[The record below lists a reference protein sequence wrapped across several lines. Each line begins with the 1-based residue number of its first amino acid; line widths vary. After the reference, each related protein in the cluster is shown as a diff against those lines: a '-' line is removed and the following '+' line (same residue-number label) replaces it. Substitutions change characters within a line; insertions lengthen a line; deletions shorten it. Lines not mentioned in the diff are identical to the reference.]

1 MRREL
6 KGVSIGLSRQKTTR
20 LQFLIL
26 VASIR
31 RMSDSTL
38 SSPVQALSKSRGW
51 LIFAGFLSV
60 FVGFFAM
67 GSPFLF
73 SIVLA
78 QFLAAF
84 ILISGCISLGL
95 VIFGKHVA
103 HRVLD
108 GFLALL
114 RIAAGIVLLSCV
126 TSSVAVITLILAVF
140 LIIEGISVI
149 IGAFKMREHAG
160 WVWTLI
166 SGAAALVLGVMVYSR
181 WPNDSAWVIGL
192 FYGINSLF
200 WGISLLSMGF
210 AAPKAASA

>member
-1 MRREL
+1 MRRE
-6 KGVSIGLSRQKTTR
+6 SRAFPPGKTSR
-20 LQFLIL
+20 LQFRVL
-26 VASIR
+26 ADSIR
-31 RMSDSTL
+31 LMSDSTV

-114 RIAAGIVLLSCV
+114 RIAAGIVLLACV
-126 TSSVAVITLILAVF
+126 ASSVAVITLILAVF
-140 LIIEGISVI
+140 LIIEGVSVI
-149 IGAFKMREHAG
+149 IGAFKMRQHAG

-166 SGAAALVLGVMVYSR
+166 SGIAALVLGVMVYSR
-181 WPNDSAWVIGL
+181 WPNDSTWVIGL

-200 WGISLLSMGF
+200 WGVSLLSMGF
-210 AAPKAASA
+210 AAPKTASV